1 MFSSEVEI
9 VPVVEAK
16 LDQMPH
22 LDNNQTRQFLLVS
35 KLCPVQTVHMQ
46 IQVGELI
53 RTCFNGQSMQV
64 TER

>member
-1 MFSSEVEI
+1 MFSSDVEI

-22 LDNNQTRQFLLVS
+22 LDNIQTRQFLLVS
-35 KLCPVQTVHMQ
+35 KLCPVQTVDKQ
-46 IQVGELI
+46 IQVGELV
-53 RTCFNGQSMQV
+53 RVCFNTQSMQV